1 MNDVRA
7 ARVSLNEAIAARD
20 VDAIVAHFLPSYQI
34 VTARNATR
42 HSREESRASWIALFA
57 SDPVVVYVRTPVEIR
72 INETLGQ
79 AHENGEW
86 EGSGLR
92 GVYSAKWLRDEDGE
106 WRLQAEIFS
115 TL

>member
-7 ARVSLNEAIAARD
+7 ERAALNDAIAARD
-20 VDAIVAHFLPSYQI
+20 VDAIVAHLLPTYQI

-42 HSREESRASWIALFA
+42 HSREESRVSWTNLFA
-57 SDPVVVYVRTPVEIR
+57 SDPDVVYVRTPTDIR
-72 INETLGQ
+72 VNDELGQ

>member
-1 MNDVRA
+1 MKDVRA
-7 ARVSLNEAIAARD
+7 ARAALNDAIAARD
-20 VDAIVAHFLPSYQI
+20 VDAIVAHLLPSYQI

-57 SDPVVVYVRTPVEIR
+57 SDANVVYVRTPTDIR
-72 INETLGQ
+72 VNEALGQ